1 MRFSARGIIAL
12 AFATAV
18 SLSCAEDLVVNEIV
32 NNPDNGPQN
41 GTISY
46 TAYVDGTDTKA
57 TLDGN
62 VSKWRG
68 DESIQIVGRNGS
80 YRFEARVPNRSD
92 VATFTYAG
100 EGQFNETEVLAVYPY
115 ASGNYVGNLDDMKV
129 SNVTVPSVQ
138 TAVAGSYDPN
148 AAVAVAYTT
157 DKTLRFK
164 NAVALLK
171 FTMGSS
177 DVKNVTVSGEM
188 SDVAGELPSFYRE
201 GNLYLTVHQD
211 WKSDGARFAA
221 YFWVEG
227 GTSQWVSMTSVDGQ
241 TGMYTCA
248 IPDGK
253 DNVIFCRMN
262 PSKSENK
269 WNTGNETDG
278 SQKYVWNQTVDLS
291 LSSGNSFTIINPWD
305 SDSEGKATGVWTT
318 FSTTGKAGISGVG
331 TLIYNDGEP
340 YVTGTSEGYV
350 SLNGNFKR
358 GKTYY
363 IAVAPVVFEKG
374 FKMEFSNDGDYNKY
388 EVKSTSKKVE
398 FKRNVIY
405 DLGTV
410 YSGKERGFY
419 TVPGAPDAD
428 EPCTIYY
435 TPAEGDAL
443 YDETG
448 DLYAHI
454 WLSNPSGDSH
464 GPDWGTNTDKYKMTL
479 VGDKT
484 WSLTMEPSIREW
496 FDEVSPIET
505 TPVQKIGILARTAD
519 KSKQTEDDYLTV
531 TDTRYGVEEP
541 EMPYGLKHGIN
552 YIDNSTVTLV
562 LYDRDNQGRPH
573 DFCRLLWDE
582 NWWGEAS
589 QPEMPLNYD
598 DESGCW
604 WITLTDLDP
613 DRQYKFQYQLGYGSD
628 VTVTTFDPYTEIL
641 YDRTNDQWIS
651 DYAYPGLAA
660 EYGNTHYGRDNG
672 FVSAFKINRDEY
684 SWEIEDYQIEDDDDL
699 VIYELLLRDF
709 TDNAYGEGNLN
720 AAMNY
725 LDYIDGLGVNAIELM
740 PVQEFEGNNSWGYG
754 THAYFAM
761 DKVYGKR
768 STYKKFI
775 DECHKR
781 GMAVI
786 LDVVYNHATGA
797 HPYAKLYWDDV
808 DGKTAS
814 NNPWFN
820 RDATHPYNV
829 YHQWNHSN
837 PMVREHVKRNLE
849 YLIKEYK
856 VDGFRFD
863 LSKGFT
869 QDSYKIESYNE
880 ERVGY
885 LKEYRAHIRSVDPDA
900 IMICEHFVDDENYEL
915 GNADIKVW
923 RNMNEAYGESLM
935 GWMGDKANF
944 DGVQDINVDWLQF
957 GTLVGYMESHDEERN
972 MFKAQENGT
981 ETVKGDYKVRLKRA
995 GLNAA
1000 FFLLVPGPKMIWQF
1014 GELGYDY
1021 SINYDGDRTA
1031 KKPWVTDSYL
1041 ADANRKALYDTYAS
1055 LLKFRF
1061 DNPRFFD
1068 GDADFRWGVSSSNY
1082 PGRYIFCTNTDGYG
1096 GTDTFA
1102 LFGNFGSGSQSISI
1116 TLPHDGKW
1124 YDYYSYDASVST
1136 TEGVWNGSTHTA
1148 TMEEGAFFLLVDDP
1162 SLCLSNR

>member
-1 MRFSARGIIAL
+1 MRFSAKGLTAL
-12 AFATAV
+12 LFTAV
-18 SLSCAEDLVVNEIV
+18 LSVSCVQDIVPDTADDAAVQGSGVV
-32 NNPDNGPQN
+32 
-41 GTISY
+41 TYS
-46 TAYVDGTDTKA
+46 AYVDGTDTKA

-68 DESIQIVGRNGS
+68 EESIQIVGRKGT
-80 YRFEARVPNRSD
+80 YRFT
-92 VATFTYAG
+92 ATVSGKSNYAIFSLDG
-100 EGQFNETEVLAVYPY
+100 SGKYDETEVMAVYPY
-115 ASGNYVGNLDDMKV
+115 ASGSYAGDLDEMTVTSV
-129 SNVTVPSVQ
+129 SVPSVQ

-171 FTMGSS
+171 FTMGSP
-177 DVKNVTVSGEM
+177 DVKNVTISGEM
-188 SDVAGELPSFYRE
+188 SDVEGELPSFYQE

-221 YFWVEG
+221 YFWNEG
-227 GTSQWVSMTSVDGQ
+227 GTSEWVSLTSVSGQ
-241 TGMYTCA
+241 ANMYTCA
-248 IPDGK
+248 IPSGREK
-253 DNVIFCRMN
+253 VIFCRMN
-262 PSKSENK
+262 PSKTENR
-269 WNTGNETDG
+269 WNTGSETDG
-278 SQKYVWNQTVDLS
+278 SQKYVWNQTVDLN
-291 LSSGNSFTIINPWD
+291 LSDGNSFTISNPWN
-305 SDSEGKATGVWTT
+305 SDYESKATGSWRTYSAV
-318 FSTTGKAGISGVG
+318 GKAGISGTG
-331 TLIYNDGEP
+331 TLYYNDGQP
-340 YVTGTSEGYV
+340 VLTGMSNGYV

-374 FKMEFSNDGDYNKY
+374 FKMEFSNEGDYNKY
-388 EVKSTSKKVE
+388 EVKSTAKRVE
-398 FKRNVIY
+398 FNRNVIY
-405 DLGTV
+405 DLGTI
-410 YSGKERGFY
+410 YSGRETGFY

-435 TPAEGDAL
+435 RPAEGDDL

-454 WLSNPSGDSH
+454 WLKNSSGDSH
-464 GPDWGTNTDKYKMTL
+464 GPTWGTNTDKYKMTL

-484 WSLTMEPSIREW
+484 WALEMEPSIREW
-496 FDEVSPIET
+496 FDEVKTIGT

-519 KSKQTEDDYLTV
+519 KSKQTADEFIEV
-531 TDTRYGVEEP
+531 TDKLYGVPVP

-562 LYDRDNQGRPH
+562 FYDRDNQGRSH
-573 DFCRLLWDE
+573 DFCNLLWDE
-582 NWWGEAS
+582 NWWGYS
-589 QPEMPLNYD
+589 SKPKMPLNYD
-598 DESGCW
+598 EDSGCW

-613 DRQYKFQYQLGYGSD
+613 DKQYKFQYQLGYGGN

-641 YDRTNDQWIS
+641 YDRSNDQYIS
-651 DYAYPGLAA
+651 SSAYPGLTQ
-660 EYGNTHYGRDNG
+660 EYGNTHSGRDNG
-672 FVSAFKINRDEY
+672 FVSAFKINKDEY
-684 SWEIEDYQIEDDDDL
+684 SWQIKDYQIEDDDDL

-725 LDYIDGLGVNAIELM
+725 LDYLDALGVNAIELM
-740 PVQEFEGNNSWGYG
+740 PVQEFDGNNSWGYG
-754 THAYFAM
+754 THAYFAL
-761 DKVYGKR
+761 DKVYGNR
-768 STYKKFI
+768 NTYKKFI

-797 HPYAKLYWDDV
+797 HPYAALYWDGD
-808 DGKTAS
+808 KTAS

-820 RDATHPYNV
+820 QTATHAYNV

-837 PMVREHVKRNLE
+837 PMVRDHVKRNLE

-869 QDSYKIESYNE
+869 QDSYKIESYNS

-885 LKEYRAHIRSVDPDA
+885 LKEYREHIRSVDPDVV
-900 IMICEHFVDDENYEL
+900 MICEHFVDDENYDL

-923 RNMNEAYGESLM
+923 RNMNEAYGEALM
-935 GWMGDKANF
+935 GWMGDKSNF

-972 MFKAQENGT
+972 MYKAQSNGT
-981 ETVKGDYKVRLKRA
+981 ETAKGDYKVRLKRS

-1021 SINYDGDRTA
+1021 SINEGGDRTA
-1031 KKPWVTDSYL
+1031 KKPWKTDSYM

-1068 GDADFRWGVSSSNY
+1068 GDADFRWGVSASNN
-1082 PGRYIFCTNTDGYG
+1082 PGRYIFCSNTDGYG

-1102 LFGNFGSGSQSISI
+1102 LFGNFGAGSQAVTM
-1116 TLPHDGKW
+1116 TLPHAGPW
-1124 YDYYSYDASVST
+1124 YDYYSYDASKSS
-1136 TEGVWNGSTHTA
+1136 TEGVWNGTSHTP
-1148 TMEEGAFFLLVDDP
+1148 TMAEGTFYLLVDDP